1 MSDTD
6 SIDSVISTLYAVIS
20 GPAGEKRD
28 WQRNNALFFPG
39 ARVVRT
45 LKGEDGIPVAKA
57 MTTEEYAQSTQKYFD
72 EKAFF
77 ETEIARRTDRFG
89 NIAQILSTYE
99 SRHHP
104 EDPQPF
110 NRGINS
116 IQLYNDGDR
125 WWVVSII
132 WDSERADNPILNEY
146 LPA

>member
-72 EKAFF
+72 ENAFF
-77 ETEIARRTDRFG
+77 ETEIARRTSCPGESQLRRPRPVTPTCLHVRVDQVQRLFG
-89 NIAQILSTYE
+89 RRPAGEGVPEILTGLP
-99 SRHHP
+99 RVHP
-104 EDPQPF
+104 FLDDLGE
-110 NRGINS
+110 
-116 IQLYNDGDR
+116 
-125 WWVVSII
+125 
-132 WDSERADNPILNEY
+132 
-146 LPA
+146 